1 MSITFTENGNS
12 ASLLL
17 SEKYSSSYV
26 VAGLDP
32 PTEACWS
39 TTNTASHTSPLHSS
53 VREAANRGKD
63 VQGFQKFP
71 GIEQKDAEAI

>member
-17 SEKYSSSYV
+17 SEKYSSYV
-26 VAGLDP
+26 VAGLDSS
-32 PTEACWS
+32 TEACWS
-39 TTNTASHTSPLHSS
+39 TTNTASYTSPLHSS
-53 VREAANRGKD
+53 VREAASRGKD